1 MDTLET
7 IYVEDDEQEA
17 FIMRV
22 GMRRQGISILHVPDV
37 TVETITRLQAAP
49 YDQAVAVIFDSILV
63 GQSGVE
69 LAQHL
74 RASGDQRPIFL
85 LTAGENPN
93 PDLLQQYNIRYL
105 RKPPHFENLARTIRE
120 LAQS

>member
-22 GMRRQGISILHVPDV
+22 GMRRQGISVIHVPDV
-37 TVETITRLQAAP
+37 TADTIARLQAAP
-49 YDQAVAVIFDSILV
+49 YDQAAAVIFDSILV
-63 GQSGVE
+63 GQSGVD
-69 LAQHL
+69 LAQRL
-74 RASGDQRPIFL
+74 RASGDERPIFL

-93 PDLLQQYNIRYL
+93 PELLQQQNIRYL

-120 LAQS
+120 LTQA

>member
-22 GMRRQGISILHVPDV
+22 GMRRQGITILHVPDV
-37 TVETITRLQAAP
+37 TPETITRLQEEPYAQAA
-49 YDQAVAVIFDSILV
+49 AVIFDSILI
-63 GQSGVE
+63 GQSGVD
-69 LAQHL
+69 LAQRL
-74 RASGDQRPIFL
+74 RANGDERPIFL

-93 PDLLQQYNIRYL
+93 PELLEQHHIRYL

-120 LAQS
+120 LTQS

>member
-1 MDTLET
+1 MDTLEA

-37 TVETITRLQAAP
+37 TLETIDRLRNTP
-49 YDQAVAVIFDSILV
+49 YDAAAAIIFDSILV

-69 LAQHL
+69 LAQQL
-74 RASGDQRPIFL
+74 RTNGDIRPIFL

-93 PDLLQQYNIRYL
+93 PELLQQHNIRYL

-120 LAQS
+120 LRQA

>member
-22 GMRRQGISILHVPDV
+22 GMRRQGVSVLHVPDV
-37 TVETITRLQAAP
+37 TVATITRLREAP
-49 YDQAVAVIFDSILV
+49 YDQAAAIIFDSILV

-69 LAQHL
+69 LAQQL
-74 RASGDQRPIFL
+74 RASGDERPIFL

-93 PDLLQQYNIRYL
+93 PELLQQQNIRYL

-120 LAQS
+120 LKQE

>member
-17 FIMRV
+17 FIMKV
-22 GMRRQGISILHVPDV
+22 GMRRQGITILHVPDV
-37 TVETITRLQAAP
+37 TVETITRLQTAP
-49 YDQAVAVIFDSILV
+49 YDRAAAIVFDSILV

-69 LAQHL
+69 LAQEL
-74 RASGDQRPIFL
+74 RAKGDKRPIFL

-93 PDLLQQYNIRYL
+93 PELLLHHHIRYL

-120 LAQS
+120 LSQL